1 MKSFDNETRTAAAL
15 RQRLLAG
22 PEEMR
27 AIATAE
33 TADWERPDFAIDA
46 AQQEAMEAT
55 LRACGDARAAV
66 LGDAADSA
74 FDDDNRAPDEPTRL
88 RWRVASE
95 RRTAL
100 DRAIA
105 AGARA
110 GRLLRQRGMKATV
123 ATSERVDA
131 AGQSILAYAVLGFRR
146 RAVDT
151 RAA

>member
-1 MKSFDNETRTAAAL
+1 MQSFDIETRTAAAL

-27 AIATAE
+27 VIAAAE
-33 TADWERPDFAIDA
+33 TADWERPDFAIDD
-46 AQQEAMEAT
+46 AQREAMEAL

-74 FDDDNRAPDEPTRL
+74 FDDNRAPNEPTRL
-88 RWRVASE
+88 RWPVASE

-110 GRLLRQRGMKATV
+110 GRLLRQRGMKTMV
-123 ATSERVDA
+123 ETSERVDA
-131 AGQSILAYAVLGFRR
+131 AGQAILAYAVLGFRR

>member
-1 MKSFDNETRTAAAL
+1 MQSFDIETRTAAAL

-27 AIATAE
+27 VIATAE
-33 TADWERPDFAIDA
+33 TADWQRPDFAIDA
-46 AQQEAMEAT
+46 AQQEAVEAL
-55 LRACGDARAAV
+55 LRACGDARAAI

-74 FDDDNRAPDEPTRL
+74 FDDHRAPDEPTRL

-100 DRAIA
+100 DHAIA

-110 GRLLRQRGMKATV
+110 GRLLRQRGMKPTV

-131 AGQSILAYAVLGFRR
+131 AGHSILAYAVLGFRR